1 VSDYTIKSIDDM
13 DTFYRGLFR
22 RARGELGV
30 QSFGMAVVDLE
41 RGTDD
46 HPEHEHEAAG
56 QEEVFI
62 VLRGS
67 GTMEIDGESFEL
79 DPETMVRVGPAS
91 KRRIRPG
98 SDGIRLVAIGGV
110 PGQAYEAPGYTDVG
124 APDPLD
130 S

>member
-1 VSDYTIKSIDDM
+1 MSDYTIKSIDDM

-98 SDGIRLVAIGGV
+98 TDGIRLVAIGGV

>member
-1 VSDYTIKSIDDM
+1 MSDYTIKRIDDM

-46 HPEHEHEAAG
+46 HPEHEHGDAG

-67 GTMEIDGESFEL
+67 GTMEIDGESFDL

>member
-1 VSDYTIKSIDDM
+1 MSDHTIKRIDDM

-30 QSFGMAVVDLE
+30 QSFGLAVVDLE

-79 DPETMVRVGPAS
+79 DPETMVRVGSAS

-98 SDGIRLVAIGGV
+98 ADGIRLVAIGGV
-110 PGQAYEAPGYTDVG
+110 PGQAYEAPGYTEVG

>member
-1 VSDYTIKSIDDM
+1 MSDYTIKSIDDM

-67 GTMEIDGESFEL
+67 GTMEIDGESFDL

-98 SDGIRLVAIGGV
+98 TDGIRLVAIGGV
-110 PGQAYEAPGYTDVG
+110 PGQAYEAPSYTDVG

>member
-98 SDGIRLVAIGGV
+98 TDGIRLVAIGGV

>member
-1 VSDYTIKSIDDM
+1 MSDYTVKRIDDM

-30 QSFGMAVVDLE
+30 QSFGLAIIDLE

-46 HPEHEHEAAG
+46 HPAHEHEAAG

-62 VLRGS
+62 VLRGT
-67 GTMEIDGESFEL
+67 GTMEIDRETIDL
-79 DPETMVRVGPAS
+79 DCDTMVRVGPTS
-91 KRRIRPG
+91 TRRISPG
-98 SDGIRLVAIGGV
+98 ADGIRLIAIGGV

-130 S
+130 A

>member
-1 VSDYTIKSIDDM
+1 MSDYTIKSIDDM

>member
-1 VSDYTIKSIDDM
+1 MSDYTIKRIDDM

-67 GTMEIDGESFEL
+67 GTMEIDGESLDL

-98 SDGIRLVAIGGV
+98 TDGIRLVAIGGV